1 MNEDR
6 KGNATPTIS
15 RVCPDG
21 TLIELI
27 YKPDTNETALATRT
41 PDGRVSVEQM
51 IDLPTGE
58 RLVPYSAA
66 NNLIAS
72 GCVRLPS
79 DVGEFGDVGDLI
91 EEIHA
96 FLRRY
101 VALSP
106 VFEEIAAY
114 YVLLSWVY
122 DAFNELPYL
131 RFRGDYGTGKTRA
144 LLAVGSLCY
153 KPFFASGASTVS
165 PIFHI
170 LDAFGGTLILDEADF
185 RFSDATAELTKI
197 LNNGNAKGMPV
208 LRTMTNRHRELNPQA
223 FKVYGPKLIA
233 MRESFSDKALESRF
247 LTENTGRPMPAGVP
261 IHTPDCLALEATELR
276 NKLLAW
282 RFAAR
287 FTVGPDAGR
296 LIHGVEPRIN
306 QTALALLSL
315 IEDAEVRQRI
325 EAELIGVDAERRD
338 ERSSSYEAAM
348 VAALEAAFS
357 EGEGPNAAIA
367 AVAARFNTLAGE
379 SLGATMTNR
388 WVGAFVRNR
397 LRLRTT
403 KTQGVYVVPAEERAR
418 VAALAVR
425 HGVLQEALKKNPAS
439 LDA

>member
-15 RVCPDG
+15 RVCSDG
-21 TLIELI
+21 TLIELL
-27 YKPDTNETALATRT
+27 YKPDTVETALAVRW
-41 PDGRVSVEQM
+41 PDSRISTEQSV
-51 IDLPTGE
+51 DLATGE
-58 RLVPYSAA
+58 HLVPYSAV

-79 DVGEFGDVGDLI
+79 DVGEFGDVGDLV
-91 EEIHA
+91 EAIHA

-261 IHTPDCLALEATELR
+261 IHTPDSLALEATELR

-282 RFAAR
+282 RFATR

-315 IEDAEVRQRI
+315 IEDPEVRQRI

-348 VAALEAAFS
+348 VAALEIAFS
-357 EGEGPNAAIA
+357 EGEGPNATIA
-367 AVAARFNTLAGE
+367 NVATRFNTLASE
-379 SLGATMTNR
+379 SLGAAMTNR

-397 LRLRTT
+397 LRLRTM
-403 KTQGVYVVPAEERAR
+403 KTRGVYVVPAEERTRPPTGSSWRPQGSRPRAC
-418 VAALAVR
+418 
-425 HGVLQEALKKNPAS
+425 
-439 LDA
+439 